1 MYRSFLIV
9 DDFYVE
15 PQRLRADAL
24 ALDYP
29 EPTGPRTFPG
39 RTSSRALAPQGFDQV
54 ASSLLGER
62 VEAHDAPGSFH
73 LHFRVTLAGE
83 EGRYHV
89 HVDPSGLAWVGV
101 IYLTLPEHCR
111 GGTAFYRHR
120 ALGQDRTPH
129 RPEELQALGV
139 SSIAEL
145 LRRDGPDEGAWEHLM
160 TVPMRY
166 NRAIFYRP
174 WLWHSAGPAFGDR
187 PENGRLIQLMSFR
200 YPQQGAMPG
209 AQR

>member
-1 MYRSFLIV
+1 MYRSLLIV
-9 DDFYVE
+9 DDFFVE
-15 PQRLRADAL
+15 PQRLRTDAL

-29 EPTGPRTFPG
+29 EVTGVRTFPG

-62 VEAHDAPGSFH
+62 VVAHDGPGAFH
-73 LHFRVTLAGE
+73 LHCRVTLAGE

-101 IYLTLPEHCR
+101 IYLSLPEHCR

-120 ALGQDRTPH
+120 GLGLDRTPH
-129 RPEELQALGV
+129 RPEALQGLGV
-139 SSIAEL
+139 TSIAEL
-145 LRRDGPDEGAWEHLM
+145 LRRDGPDAAAWEELM

-187 PENGRLIQLMSFR
+187 PENARLIQLMAFR
-200 YPQQGAMPG
+200 YPNQGATQG
-209 AQR
+209 AQ